1 MIRYESNLIDA
12 INNVCDGLV
21 PMKQKKL
28 KQELNALIQ
37 AANEAYL
44 ANYAAMLNAPKT
56 PEFEH
61 LRLLNDNLRKAIVR
75 AKQA

>member
-1 MIRYESNLIDA
+1 
-12 INNVCDGLV
+12 
-21 PMKQKKL
+21 MKQKTL